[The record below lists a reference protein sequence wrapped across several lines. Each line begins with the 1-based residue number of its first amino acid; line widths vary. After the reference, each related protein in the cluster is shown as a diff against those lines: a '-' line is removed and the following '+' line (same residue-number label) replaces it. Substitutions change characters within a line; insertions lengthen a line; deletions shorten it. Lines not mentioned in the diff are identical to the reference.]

1 MEHSSGL
8 KRMHQIWK
16 GICQSMFQLTK
27 KLYSATIQKVLAHF
41 AVQAECIAEGTQHTG
56 SFHKKIAK
64 YALHVIAP
72 ALGVAALTVS
82 FGFAMQS
89 ANGVSASA
97 QERQIVYGEPFEVM
111 NQLMAENASDTL
123 MIQPKQIVAT
133 VSSSDTKKLTTV
145 STDVLAEKS
154 TGTYKEAVGLYVK
167 GNFIGAVE
175 NAVDLDNMLQDL
187 LNNNAPETYE
197 SISFEDDIQ
206 TKTDIYPVSSIE
218 SADSIKAQLT
228 GLSNK
233 PMGYT
238 VAEGDTWDSL
248 AEKFGTTANEL
259 KALNPNV
266 SSPLQNGDKLSV
278 IVKKSILNISVVKEE
293 TYEKDVEFETEVQ
306 TDDTKYNTYSKVV
319 TEGENGKATC
329 VDTVTYINGK
339 EAERSNVSTT
349 VTQEPVT
356 KVVIEG
362 TKTPPDGSVPGE
374 SSGTLTWPV
383 PTVHTISSPFSFR
396 WGTHH
401 NGIDIAN
408 GNTYGE
414 TIVAADAGT
423 VELAQMDNSGYGLYV
438 IINHGNGRKT
448 LYGHTSKLLVQAG
461 EKVFKGQP
469 IALVGNTGNS
479 FGAHLHFEVI
489 ENGTHVDPLNYVTP

>member
-1 MEHSSGL
+1 MEHSL
-8 KRMHQIWK
+8 RLERMRQIWK

-41 AVQAECIAEGTQHTG
+41 VAQAECVAQGTQHTDN
-56 SFHKKIAK
+56 FHKKLKK

-72 ALGVAALTVS
+72 VMGVAALTVS

-89 ANGVSASA
+89 VNGISASA
-97 QERQIVYGEPFEVM
+97 QERQVVYGEPFEVM
-111 NQLMAENASDTL
+111 HQFMAENASDTL
-123 MIQPKQIVAT
+123 IIPSKQM
-133 VSSSDTKKLTTV
+133 SSSASSSETTKLTTIR
-145 STDVLAEKS
+145 TDALAEKS
-154 TGTYKEAVGLYVK
+154 TGTYKEAAGLYVN

-175 NAVDLDNMLQDL
+175 NAADLDHMLQDF

-197 SISFEDDIQ
+197 SISFADDIQ
-206 TKTDIYPVSSIE
+206 TKTDLYPVSSIE

-259 KALNPNV
+259 KALNPNI
-266 SSPLQNGDKLSV
+266 SSPLKNGDKLSV

-306 TDDTKYNTYSKVV
+306 ADDTKYNTYSNVV

-349 VTQEPVT
+349 VTQL
-356 KVVIEG
+356 KV
-362 TKTPPDGSVPGE
+362 
-374 SSGTLTWPV
+374 
-383 PTVHTISSPFSFR
+383 
-396 WGTHH
+396 
-401 NGIDIAN
+401 
-408 GNTYGE
+408 
-414 TIVAADAGT
+414 
-423 VELAQMDNSGYGLYV
+423 Q
-438 IINHGNGRKT
+438 
-448 LYGHTSKLLVQAG
+448 KLLRTAVCRA
-461 EKVFKGQP
+461 KAV
-469 IALVGNTGNS
+469 V
-479 FGAHLHFEVI
+479 H
-489 ENGTHVDPLNYVTP
+489 

>member
-1 MEHSSGL
+1 M
-8 KRMHQIWK
+8 RQMWK
-16 GICQSMFQLTK
+16 GIYQSMFQLTK
-27 KLYSATIQKVLAHF
+27 KLYSAAMQKVLVHF
-41 AVQAECIAEGTQHTG
+41 AVHAECIAEGFQHTG
-56 SFHKKIAK
+56 SFHKKLGK

-89 ANGVSASA
+89 INGVSASA
-97 QERQIVYGEPFEVM
+97 QERQVVYGEPFEVM
-111 NQLMAENASDTL
+111 NQLLAENASDSL
-123 MIQPKQIVAT
+123 MIQPKQITSAAV
-133 VSSSDTKKLTTV
+133 SSDTTKITTV
-145 STDVLAEKS
+145 CTKVLAEKS
-154 TGTYKEAVGLYVK
+154 TGTYKEAVGLYVN

-175 NAVDLDNMLQDL
+175 NVVDLEYMLQDL
-187 LNNNAPETYE
+187 LNNNAPETYQ
-197 SISFEDDIQ
+197 SISFADDIQ
-206 TKTDIYPVSSIE
+206 TKTDIYPVASIE
-218 SADSIKAQLT
+218 SADAIKAQLT

-238 VAEGDTWDSL
+238 VTQDDTWNSL
-248 AEKFGTTANEL
+248 AEKFGVTANEL
-259 KALNPNV
+259 KALNPSV
-266 SSPLQNGDKLSV
+266 SSPLQAGDKLSV

-306 TDDTKYNTYSKVV
+306 KDDTKYNTYSEVI
-319 TEGENGKATC
+319 TEGENGKATY
-329 VDTVTYINGK
+329 VDAVTYINGK

-374 SSGTLTWPV
+374 SSGTLTWPL
-383 PTVHTISSPFSFR
+383 PTVHTVSSTFSFR
-396 WGTHH
+396 WGSHH

-408 GNTYGE
+408 GNAYGE

-423 VELAQMDNSGYGLYV
+423 VEFAQMDGSGYGLYV

-448 LYGHTSKLLVQAG
+448 LYGHTSELLVKAG
-461 EKVFKGQP
+461 EKVYKGQP

-489 ENGTHVDPLNYVTP
+489 ENGTPVDPLNYVSP